1 MTFDALG
8 PYDLELTRRMKA
20 SRASVWRCLTEPA
33 LMEQWFCPKPWRATD
48 VVLDLHPGGAFSTVM
63 RGPAGEVH
71 DEGAGCVL
79 LVEPM
84 TRLVWTSALGPGW
97 RPVLTPEGSFAMT
110 AVMTLREV
118 ESGTL
123 YTARALHATD
133 AARAQHEAMGFH
145 DGWGTAADQLE
156 ALAATL

>member
-1 MTFDALG
+1 MDDALG
-8 PYDLELTRRMKA
+8 PNDLEITRRMKA

-48 VVLDLHPGGAFSTVM
+48 CVIDLRPGGAFSTVM
-63 RGPAGEVH
+63 RGPGGEVH
-71 DEGAGCVL
+71 VNGPGCIL

-97 RPVLTPEGSFAMT
+97 HPNVIPAEGFAMT

-118 ESGTL
+118 EGGTL
-123 YTARALHATD
+123 YTARALHATR
-133 AARAQHEAMGFH
+133 AARDQHDAMGFQN
-145 DGWGTAADQLE
+145 GWGTAADQLE